1 MGKEKAKN
9 KFFIIEIFLLI
20 AVSVSPVIP
29 SALKLALNFLLLCIG
44 FVRTVKQKKKPVIDK
59 TFVLVLFF
67 FFIPI
72 LFDLFYA
79 VKVKAFSLPN
89 LLYPFY
95 FLCGYFY
102 AKSCKKT
109 EFYNAYEKVTYALA
123 ILSLVGM
130 SVFFIAP
137 SLIYSFPTYQY
148 YDKTH
153 RTIFFF
159 NYLFD
164 GGWMAVRNSGIAW
177 EPGVFQILLNVAFQI
192 SIQKD
197 KGKKLFVRT
206 VIYSVAIILTR
217 STIGYVI
224 FAINIFSLLKNNK
237 KYIPVVI
244 IAGLLCSTMIVTE
257 VIYQLENKLAGSSA
271 FNARWFPSIN
281 AIMHTWYR
289 PLGLGG
295 SYYDAVYETLN
306 LGSFDCYTQILM
318 RYGYPL
324 LIYVLMKLWKIFKK
338 DNPYVAI
345 ILLISFFS
353 EPIWGS
359 VLIVAM
365 YYITEEDKHR
375 CIHERVDNQPTTKK

>member
-9 KFFIIEIFLLI
+9 GLLLIEMFLLI
-20 AVSVSPVIP
+20 AISVSPVL
-29 SALKLALNFLLLCIG
+29 SRAVKLLFSGLLFCIG
-44 FVRTVKQKKKPVIDK
+44 FYKTTKEHKRIVVDK
-59 TFVLVLFF
+59 TFILAMFF
-67 FFIPI
+67 FLIPI
-72 LFDLFYA
+72 VFDLFYA
-79 VKVKAFSLPN
+79 VKTNSVSLSN
-89 LLYPFY
+89 FLYPFN
-95 FLCGYFY
+95 FLCAYYF

-324 LIYVLMKLWKIFKK
+324 LIYVLIKLWKIFKK